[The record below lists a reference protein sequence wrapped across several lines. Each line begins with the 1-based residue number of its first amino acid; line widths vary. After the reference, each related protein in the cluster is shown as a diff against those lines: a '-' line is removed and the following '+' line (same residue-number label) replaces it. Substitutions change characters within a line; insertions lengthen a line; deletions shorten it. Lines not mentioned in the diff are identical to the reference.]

1 MSNKKTFNL
10 IIGLMLLVVGV
21 IFILCGVFSN
31 LIDILLGVACCV
43 AAVAIATKSLI
54 TNKKLLNGSVVG
66 SAALL
71 AVGIALFVLQN
82 IGGFV
87 QFALDIALMAVGLVI
102 LIDTIIWFVKKRN
115 LAINIVELVIAVA
128 LITIGII
135 SVIPSVDVGS
145 LVFYFSGAV
154 LCFAGIVV
162 IIASLVNFKKYTNP
176 QNQAPAKKTNKK

>member
-21 IFILCGVFSN
+21 IFILCGVYSN

-43 AAVAIATKSLI
+43 AAIAVATKSLI
-54 TNKKLLNGSVVG
+54 TNKKLLSGPVIG

-87 QFALDIALMAVGLVI
+87 QFALDIALMAIGLVI

-135 SVIPSVDVGS
+135 SVIPGIDVGS

-154 LCFAGIVV
+154 LCLAGIVV
-162 IIASLVNFKKYTNP
+162 VIASLINFNKYTNP
-176 QNQAPAKKTNKK
+176 QNQAPAKKKKSK